1 MTDDALLA
9 EAADKGERLTTEL
22 EAAYDEIRDLRPLK
36 AEVLRLEEQLAD
48 AKKANQ
54 RLQAEADQRERRDDA
69 LLGEAADK
77 GEALQ
82 AELEAE
88 IERHDQDNALIEQL
102 LAERPQLSRQRADA
116 EKRAETLQAELDRRD
131 RVDKIPESPQF
142 QAGLQRLMNMVAEE
156 VKLPVPPRPASAS
169 IGPMTLED
177 QVAEVEAWMPTEAA
191 RMDSMPLLG
200 GAKR

>member
-22 EAAYDEIRDLRPLK
+22 EAAYDEIRDLRPFK

-102 LAERPQLSRQRADA
+102 L
-116 EKRAETLQAELDRRD
+116 RRGH
-131 RVDKIPESPQF
+131 S
-142 QAGLQRLMNMVAEE
+142 
-156 VKLPVPPRPASAS
+156 
-169 IGPMTLED
+169 
-177 QVAEVEAWMPTEAA
+177 
-191 RMDSMPLLG
+191 
-200 GAKR
+200 